1 MRTSSNGSPEGRS
14 PAAAL
19 GTVALGYALTR
30 LVRRPGGPVR
40 SGAGGT
46 TDGPNRRSEPG
57 TVAGREEAADPAG
70 GAGEAASPTQT
81 LKRRWWPIVKNV
93 YHEID
98 DDRILAVAAG
108 VTFYVLLALFPATG
122 AFVSVYGLVA
132 EPGTI
137 VDTIGAMGNVMPGG
151 AVEIIGDQIKRIT
164 SKERGALSLAFIS
177 GLAISLWSANAGIK
191 AMFDA
196 LNVAYEE
203 KEKRGFIMLNL
214 WSLAFTLGAIIFI
227 LIAMG
232 TVVVVPIAL
241 KLVGLGAVT
250 EWLIA
255 IGRWPVLLGIILLAL
270 AALYRW
276 GPSRV
281 RASWAWVS
289 PGSALAAIGW
299 VGFSMLFSWYV
310 SSFGNYNETYGSLG
324 AAIGFMTW
332 IWLSSTIILIG
343 AELNSELE
351 HQAAAIAS
359 GKPPLQPGEKSET
372 GQAKT

>member
-1 MRTSSNGSPEGRS
+1 MATASKGPPSDNRS
-14 PAAAL
+14 PTTAI
-19 GTVALGYALTR
+19 GTVALGYALTK
-30 LVRRPGGPVR
+30 LVRRPGGPPR
-40 SGAGGT
+40 SGNPGGGS
-46 TDGPNRRSEPG
+46 DQKSRSEPG
-57 TVAGREEAADPAG
+57 TVAGREEAAEPAG
-70 GAGEAASPTQT
+70 GAASPTQT
-81 LKRRWWPIVKNV
+81 LKQRWWHILKNV

-122 AFVSVYGLVA
+122 AFVAVYGLVA
-132 EPGTI
+132 EPATI
-137 VDTIGAMGNVMPGG
+137 VDTIAAMGTVMPGG

-164 SKERGALSLAFIS
+164 SHERGTLGFAFIS

-241 KLVGLGAVT
+241 NLVGLGAAT

-255 IGRWPVLLGIILLAL
+255 IGRWPVLLGIILVAL

-281 RASWAWVS
+281 RASWVWVS

-299 VGFSMLFSWYV
+299 VAFSMLFSWYV

-351 HQAAAIAS
+351 HQAEALAS
-359 GKPPLQPGEKSET
+359 GKPPLQPGEKSEKA
-372 GQAKT
+372 QAKT